1 MTDYIKE
8 AKDFL
13 KRNNAKMT
21 ISFKDCVYGAFN
33 DNEYHNIYRVRIDR
47 NHKTYSFDFTDSA
60 YNTERNERPNCYDV
74 LACLEKY
81 EPYSTD
87 VWDFAE
93 EFGYEIHDRESY
105 KKVEKTFK
113 AVKKEYANVMR
124 LFGDVIEELTEIQ

>member
-8 AKDFL
+8 AKEFL
-13 KRNNAKMT
+13 KRNDAKMT

-33 DNEYHNIYRVRIDR
+33 DEAYHNIYRVRIDR

-60 YNTERNERPNCYDV
+60 YNTENNERPNCYDV

-81 EPYSTD
+81 ETDAKD

-93 EFGYEIHDRESY
+93 EYGYEIHDRDSY
-105 KKVEKTFK
+105 KQVEKTFK
-113 AVKKEYANVMR
+113 AIKKEYDNVIR
-124 LFGDVIEELTEIQ
+124 LFSDVVDELREIQ